1 MEYLKTRKKDILT
14 MLGAVITMGI
24 CVALLWVVD
33 FGTDPYSFM
42 NASIASRLGLSFGNY
57 QLILNLILLGVI
69 VLVDRQQIGLGTL
82 GNMVLVGYAAD
93 LTYALCRQVLHIPTT
108 LSLGIRVVIFIP
120 VMILFIISA
129 ALYMSCELGTA
140 PYDALAFTI
149 HKYLAKHYP
158 HLSIR
163 VVRTLYDACVCCIG
177 LLAGGKLG
185 LATVFIVLFM
195 GSSVNAFQK
204 WRQHKQKSHQANE
217 QAKNA

>member
-1 MEYLKTRKKDILT
+1 MQYLKTRKKDILT
-14 MLGAVITMGI
+14 MLLAVMTMGI

-57 QLILNLILLGVI
+57 QLILNLILLGI
-69 VLVDRQQIGLGTL
+69 IILVDRSQIGLGTL

-93 LTYALCRQVLHIPTT
+93 FTHALYTNVLHLPTT
-108 LSLGIRVVIFIP
+108 LSLGARVIVFIP
-120 VMILFIISA
+120 VMILFIVSA

-140 PYDALAFTI
+140 PYDALSFSI
-149 HKYLAKHYP
+149 HKGLTKRYP
-158 HLSIR
+158 KLSIK
-163 VVRTLYDACVCCIG
+163 VVRTLYDACVCGIG

-185 LATVFIVLFM
+185 LATLFIVLFM

-204 WRQHKQKSHQANE
+204 WRKQKGKVSLSQ
-217 QAKNA
+217 